1 MCLVVVW
8 CRICTKSVS
17 ILFYFLCSHLVLFFP
32 SSVTMWQ
39 CIIYSFYL
47 PFTVLTQSFTENNLI
62 IECLVNWYFGTEDS
76 KIPMFLTEWLII
88 LRLILISFLRNS
100 FVCFK
105 FWIILFN
112 EELKMSTSKVCF
124 HETLIYLIIL

>member
-1 MCLVVVW
+1 MVKFEPNLVYIFLLTP
-8 CRICTKSVS
+8 CFIFSTTSVA
-17 ILFYFLCSHLVLFFP
+17 
-32 SSVTMWQ
+32 MWQ
-39 CIIYSFYL
+39 YNLLSFYL
-47 PFTVLTQSFTENNLI
+47 PFTVLTQSFTANNLI

-112 EELKMSTSKVCF
+112 EELKISRYIFMKLKSGAVS
-124 HETLIYLIIL
+124 LIYLIIL